1 MNIYLV
7 RHGETEWNKEEIFRG
22 RKDVPLNERGLRQAE
37 LTGRYFGGVAIDRI
51 CSSPLS
57 RAVQTAK
64 GIAAATMIPVIGA
77 DAFTDIAFGT
87 WEGLTL
93 DEVGQRFPAELEA
106 WQSHPHKFR
115 MRGVE
120 SLTHVRKRAAA
131 GLKAAMEGA
140 GSVVIVTHR
149 VICKVLVLHLLGM
162 PNRCFWRIKCDP
174 ASITRFE
181 TVGEEPVLH
190 FMNETCHLK
199 ENGADRYGD
208 F

>member
-37 LTGRYFGGVAIDRI
+37 MTGRYFGGVAIDRI

-57 RAVQTAK
+57 RAVQTAER
-64 GIAAATMIPVIGA
+64 IAGAAMIPVTRD

-93 DEVGQRFPAELEA
+93 DEVGRRHPVELEV
-106 WQSHPHKFR
+106 WRSQPHKFR

-120 SLTHVRKRAAA
+120 SLAQVRRRVVA
-131 GLKAAMEGA
+131 GLKAATEGA
-140 GSVVIVTHR
+140 GSVVVVTHR

-162 PNRCFWRIKCDP
+162 PNRSFWRIKCDP

-199 ENGADRYGD
+199 VNGADRYGD

>member
-1 MNIYLV
+1 M
-7 RHGETEWNKEEIFRG
+7 
-22 RKDVPLNERGLRQAE
+22 
-37 LTGRYFGGVAIDRI
+37 
-51 CSSPLS
+51 
-57 RAVQTAK
+57 
-64 GIAAATMIPVIGA
+64 
-77 DAFTDIAFGT
+77 
-87 WEGLTL
+87 TL
-93 DEVGQRFPAELEA
+93 DEVGRRFPAEFEV
-106 WQSHPHKFR
+106 WRSHPHKFR

-162 PNRCFWRIKCDP
+162 PNRYFWRIKCDP

>member
-37 LTGRYFGGVAIDRI
+37 MTGRYFGGVAIDRI

-57 RAVQTAK
+57 RAVQTAE
-64 GIAAATMIPVIGA
+64 GIAGATMIPVTRD

-93 DEVGQRFPAELEA
+93 DEVGRRHPVELEV
-106 WQSHPHKFR
+106 WRSQPHKFR

-120 SLTHVRKRAAA
+120 SLAQVRRRVVA
-131 GLKAAMEGA
+131 GLKAATEGA
-140 GSVVIVTHR
+140 GSVVVVTHR

-162 PNRCFWRIKCDP
+162 PNRSFWRIKCDP

-199 ENGADRYGD
+199 VNGADRYGD